1 VPSYHG
7 NRFNLLFR
15 QLSGGL
21 YLFSVGHTAKGRRA
35 IPGRRGRFLI
45 VLVVVVVVVVLGL
58 LMGKKPRTKSRK
70 SQCTLPD
77 YCYFQNL
84 VHAAAATSIARLRC
98 C

>member
-45 VLVVVVVVVVLGL
+45 VLVVVVVVVLGL
-58 LMGKKPRTKSRK
+58 LMGKETKDEIAEK
-70 SQCTLPD
+70 SM
-77 YCYFQNL
+77 YF
-84 VHAAAATSIARLRC
+84 A
-98 C
+98 